1 MISVF
6 HTLFFLIEQI
16 IRSTLHIL
24 SNSRLFLFGIASL
37 LFKCKH
43 RIIFRNVSGSL
54 YQLFSVNG
62 NIGISEDHYNRNKS
76 SRLTNISDVES
87 IFTGIFGT
95 K

>member
-1 MISVF
+1 MALLRYYLNVNIV
-6 HTLFFLIEQI
+6 
-16 IRSTLHIL
+16 
-24 SNSRLFLFGIASL
+24 LFLEMF
-37 LFKCKH
+37 
-43 RIIFRNVSGSL
+43 SGSL

-76 SRLTNISDVES
+76 SRLTNISEVES